1 MGEIIEFHKP
11 NSNST
16 EINPKELIG
25 KMLMLNSGMA
35 PKFQCGGFSV
45 NPSRMVDVVTE
56 RTQLMPIRA
65 AVASGLLVDVSNNDI
80 VKKGINLKNSS
91 ASRIMEEDTDK
102 KAFMGR
108 DSLGRLFV
116 IVPKDDVEKQKF
128 EQQIAEKGNITFN
141 PLESNDFTGFTSG
154 ITEEELKSGE

>member
-65 AVASGLLVDVSNNDI
+65 AVASGLLV